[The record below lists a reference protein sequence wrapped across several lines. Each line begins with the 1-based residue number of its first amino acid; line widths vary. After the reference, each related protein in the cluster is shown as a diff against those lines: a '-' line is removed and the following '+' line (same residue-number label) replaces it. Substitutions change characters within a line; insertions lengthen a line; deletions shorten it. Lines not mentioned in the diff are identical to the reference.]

1 MKTAIEIM
9 KKEVVFVTPE
19 TTMTEAIDV
28 MIKNNFTALPVVQGG
43 LLVGVLVNA
52 DFIVHGT
59 SIHLPTFMKL
69 FSRLRLYKKDAGLIK
84 EDLAGVLNL
93 KVADVVGRNFIAVR
107 EDDSFFK
114 VVDVFT
120 ENFGT
125 DPIPVINESKMLTGI
140 IRKED
145 LLRQMGDREKD
156 TRLIDDASEK
166 EKSVNRFLDN
176 FSKNFMLVSRQRARF
191 WIIASIMFVIVGFV
205 AAFALILRINK

>member
-9 KKEVVFVTPE
+9 KKEVISVTPE
-19 TTMTEAIDV
+19 TTATEAIDI
-28 MIKNNFTALPVVQGG
+28 MIKNNFTVLPVVQGG
-43 LLVGVLVNA
+43 FLVGVLVNA
-52 DFIVHGT
+52 DFIVRGT

-69 FSRLRLYKKDAGLIK
+69 FSHLRLYKKDAGLIK
-84 EDLAGVLNL
+84 KDLAGVLNL
-93 KVADVVGRNFIAVR
+93 KVADIVGRNFIAVR

-125 DPIPVINESKMLTGI
+125 DPIPVINESKMLTGL

-156 TRLIDDASEK
+156 VRLIEDASEK
-166 EKSVNRFLDN
+166 ERSVNRFLDN
-176 FSKNFMLVSRQRARF
+176 FSDKFMLVSKQRARF
-191 WIIASIMFVIVGFV
+191 WIVASILFVVVGFV
-205 AAFALILRINK
+205 VAFALILRINK